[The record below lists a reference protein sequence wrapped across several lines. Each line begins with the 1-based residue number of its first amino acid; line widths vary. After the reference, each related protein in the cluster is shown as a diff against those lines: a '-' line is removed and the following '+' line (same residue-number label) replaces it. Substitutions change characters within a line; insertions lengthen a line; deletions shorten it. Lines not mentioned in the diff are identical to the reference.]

1 MKQSVSTEHV
11 KSNRRRY
18 IQGVKLQAVVEDVK
32 VDGFVIEDRGNWSVI
47 QITSPD
53 KYASVGQTYLVAHN
67 HKDRTAEAIAYMKQL
82 CLTIKRIEE
91 VISSGDSNR
100 RNQLRIALKRTDNK
114 AKRMEDCYN
123 VVERWLRDGI
133 VPCDDAKP
141 LLATLHSELRYWQ
154 NQATKEFHA
163 IFEDELCGVS
173 FCTVPK
179 AFSIEEA

>member
-1 MKQSVSTEHV
+1 MKQSISTEQV

-18 IQGVKLQAVVEDVK
+18 IQGVKLQAVVEGVM
-32 VDGFVIEDRGNWSVI
+32 VNGFVIEDRDNWSVI
-47 QITSPD
+47 QITNPD
-53 KYASVGQTYLVAHN
+53 KYVSVGQAYLMAHN

-82 CLTIKRIEE
+82 CLAIKRIEE
-91 VISSGDSNR
+91 AINSGDNNKRSKL
-100 RNQLRIALKRTDNK
+100 QVALKRTKKK
-114 AKRMEDCYN
+114 AKGMKDGYN

-154 NQATKEFHA
+154 NQAMKEFHS

-173 FCTVPK
+173 FCTIPK
-179 AFSIEEA
+179 TFCIE